1 MILYLGTSSLAKLYI
16 EERHSGIVREWVR
29 QAEIVSTCRI
39 AYTEM
44 ISSLDK
50 RLKNNDLAKKDYD
63 LLVKKFSHD
72 WLHYAIVDFDEREAG
87 LFIQKYGLRRF
98 DAIHLSAAKLIQ
110 KQQKEVHLVF
120 SSADEMLRSAAATEG
135 IRILAYQ

>member
-16 EERHSGIVREWVR
+16 EEEYSNIVRGWVR

-50 RLKNNDLAKKDYD
+50 RLKKHDLSQKDYD
-63 LLVKKFSHD
+63 MIVKRFSHD

-110 KQQKEVHLVF
+110 KQHKDIHLVF
-120 SSADEMLRSAAATEG
+120 SSANEILCNAVVAEG
-135 IRILAYQ
+135 IHVLTYQ

>member
-1 MILYLGTSSLAKLYI
+1 MILYLGTSSLAKLYA
-16 EERHSGIVREWVR
+16 EERHSDIVREWVR

-50 RLKNNDLAKKDYD
+50 RLKNNDLSKKEYD
-63 LLVKKFSHD
+63 VLVKKFSHD

-98 DAIHLSAAKLIQ
+98 DAIHLSAAKLVQ
-110 KQQKEVHLVF
+110 KQHKDIHLVF
-120 SSADEMLRSAAATEG
+120 SSADEMLSNAAASEG